1 MYVARRQAHE
11 AWLMRGKKTGVF
23 GRWCKWWSCGC
34 PASSSAHYDSRF
46 SSVEA
51 KRSRSAAAPNSHH
64 TPSQTPQIHPPPSPR
79 TCTTIKPSPLCKQP
93 SPGAGCSFTMQSSA
107 SRAFSILSSKIH
119 PQLPLTPRESQQLL
133 ALLTTSFRQQLDREY
148 PRDPLHS
155 HSARLQPHNQSKDAL
170 TKPGPPESKSSH
182 TTASKHLETVLTNP
196 LFAIKPQKR
205 RSGTYDIKDAHK
217 IMGDPLQWFQ
227 EQVASGSADI
237 QSAYLC
243 IETIQEMT
251 PPSSTAESTK
261 HSNIGLKISDW
272 LWSSGIE
279 KTKPF
284 LTNLGFIK
292 LLVPYL
298 VQGHEED
305 RLWRWFTRS
314 LQTWIQEAN
323 ADMKQVHRFRAHLLK
338 SMATSKLNGEG
349 GLEAAITTI
358 LHAVALLDIPN
369 IGLSPLDTHLAGRSV
384 VEHIVSTTT
393 PIPAELFNQFIHS
406 TRRWSRQW
414 ELFQAILWSHC
425 PSQPDANPGLEYLKN
440 GAALSRSQRPESRR
454 LLVQLSLGIARQL
467 LTESRFSEG
476 QWVLDFA
483 RDNLLEELGLQ
494 PGRPSVKESS
504 QRSSQDEL
512 ENLQLLDNLKLD
524 T

>member
-1 MYVARRQAHE
+1 
-11 AWLMRGKKTGVF
+11 MRGKEDRRVRPLVQMVVLRLPSLF
-23 GRWCKWWSCGC
+23 QR
-34 PASSSAHYDSRF
+34 ALRF
-46 SSVEA
+46 AIRRALKPEVTLRRPS
-51 KRSRSAAAPNSHH
+51 PPIH
-64 TPSQTPQIHPPPSPR
+64 TTLGQTPQTPQIHPPPSPR
-79 TCTTIKPSPLCKQP
+79 ACTTIKPSPLCKQP
-93 SPGAGCSFTMQSSA
+93 SPRAGCSFTMQSSA

-148 PRDPLHS
+148 LRDPLRS
-155 HSARLQPHNQSKDAL
+155 HSARLQPHNQSKDAP
-170 TKPGPPESKSSH
+170 TKPGAPESKLSH
-182 TTASKHLETVLTNP
+182 TTANKHLETVLTNP
-196 LFAIKPQKR
+196 LFAIKPQRR
-205 RSGTYDIKDAHK
+205 RSGAYDIKDAHK

-251 PPSSTAESTK
+251 PSSSMTESTK

-279 KTKPF
+279 RTKPF
-284 LTNLGFIK
+284 LTNLGLIK

-298 VQGHEED
+298 VREHEED
-305 RLWRWFTRS
+305 PLWRWFTRS

-323 ADMKQVHRFRAHLLK
+323 VDMKQVHRFRAHLLK
-338 SMATSKLNGEG
+338 SMAMSKLDGEG

-358 LHAVALLDIPN
+358 LRAVALLDTPN
-369 IGLSPLDTHLAGRSV
+369 ICLSTSDTNLAGRSV

-406 TRRWSRQW
+406 TMRWSRQW
-414 ELFQAILWSHC
+414 ELFQAILWSHY
-425 PSQPDANPGLEYLKN
+425 PLQPNANPGLEYLKN

-454 LLVQLSLGIARQL
+454 LLVQLSLGVARQL
-467 LTESRFSEG
+467 LIENRFSEG

-483 RDNLLEELGLQ
+483 RDNLSEELGLR
-494 PGRPSVKESS
+494 PERPSVKESS
-504 QRSSQDEL
+504 RRSSQDEL
-512 ENLQLLDNLKLD
+512 ENLQLLDSLKLD
-524 T
+524 I